1 MTSTQY
7 ILLVALFLGFGLLEY
22 ILGRAQKFNANAGD
36 NAQDMIG
43 FVLWQPSRNHLYSKQ
58 LHFWVTNLYRNTK
71 ACMPIC
77 RGGAWCCAFWF
88 LTTCCNTGGTGS
100 HTYLHC
106 GLCIGRTI
114 QLNT

>member
-43 FVLWQPSRNHLYSKQ
+43 FVLLAAITQTII
-58 LHFWVTNLYRNTK
+58 FK
-71 ACMPIC
+71 AVALLGDKFVPQYKGM
-77 RGGAWCCAFWF
+77 
-88 LTTCCNTGGTGS
+88 
-100 HTYLHC
+100 
-106 GLCIGRTI
+106 
-114 QLNT
+114 

>member
-43 FVLWQPSRNHLYSKQ
+43 FVLLAAITQPLIFKVVALLGDKFVPQYKGMFADMPWSSAMPGSNAVRMANILSKA
-58 LHFWVTNLYRNTK
+58 R
-71 ACMPIC
+71 
-77 RGGAWCCAFWF
+77 
-88 LTTCCNTGGTGS
+88 
-100 HTYLHC
+100 
-106 GLCIGRTI
+106 
-114 QLNT
+114 